1 MKNKLI
7 VTEIDLLKVIL
18 NIWQNK
24 FKIIIITILTFFLF
38 FGYFVINK
46 KHVSVTKINPIA
58 IINEDNYNYYNTQIE
73 LLDRKLGFQD
83 SILGKKYINQLRI
96 INRNY
101 LDNHNKKI
109 NNTYVINLFYDE
121 INNKKN
127 LIHAINKFQSINK
140 KNEKN
145 DLYSRFIK
153 NLSPFIEFN
162 NQSIEYKYSN
172 FSKSDEIKIQKIFK
186 YLESEANRQVKNK
199 LINQFKNRIQH
210 HKDLIDLI
218 NESIDFLL
226 NVQKLK
232 KENEIKLL
240 KKHAEIARF
249 LDIRYY
255 VKDINIR
262 TSTHFLLGYLALE
275 KQIELLENSKSDN
288 DNDNEKNIYI
298 LNKLKMNLE
307 KHTYKLENNFLNPIL
322 DDYTFKVAN
331 IDYKNTIFKK
341 ASELKILL
349 PVSIIIG
356 LSLGILFVII
366 NLRLKLIK

>member
-172 FSKSDEIKIQKIFK
+172 FQ
-186 YLESEANRQVKNK
+186 
-199 LINQFKNRIQH
+199 NQM
-210 HKDLIDLI
+210 
-218 NESIDFLL
+218 
-226 NVQKLK
+226 KLK
-232 KENEIKLL
+232 Y
-240 KKHAEIARF
+240 KK
-249 LDIRYY
+249 
-255 VKDINIR
+255 
-262 TSTHFLLGYLALE
+262 
-275 KQIELLENSKSDN
+275 
-288 DNDNEKNIYI
+288 
-298 LNKLKMNLE
+298 
-307 KHTYKLENNFLNPIL
+307 FLN
-322 DDYTFKVAN
+322 T
-331 IDYKNTIFKK
+331 
-341 ASELKILL
+341 
-349 PVSIIIG
+349 
-356 LSLGILFVII
+356 
-366 NLRLKLIK
+366 